1 MYTILII
8 EDEPRVASLLMNG
21 LEENGYQTMVAYDGL
36 MGLRLFQA
44 HTFNLVIS
52 DIVLPKMDG
61 FELAKEI
68 RKSNPNIPILMLT
81 ALGSTNDKLDG
92 FDAGADDYMVKPF
105 DFRELNARIKVLLK
119 RVTGNVPELPQELVY
134 ADLRID
140 LQRKDVERNGIFI
153 KLSPKEYNLLLYM
166 VENAERVLSRVE
178 IAEKVWN
185 THFDT
190 GTNFIDVYIN
200 YLRKKIDRDF
210 EPKLIH
216 TKAIISCG
224 SDNVIF
230 SFKRIH
236 KSYCLIFVNIKTDV
250 FSFQNTFHHFRCFL
264 DYIVLK
270 EKITLSLPQLM
281 MAMDTPTG
289 MH

>member
-1 MYTILII
+1 MVRKRDESFSGLQNKNKSTQIQLNEYARRENATFFWHIFLYMGRLWQVFTIFADIYHSRIIPRYTIFII
-8 EDEPRVASLLMNG
+8 EDDPRVDNLLMNG
-21 LEENGYQTMVAYDGL
+21 LEENGYQVMVAYDGL

-44 HTFNLVIS
+44 HSFDLVIS
-52 DIVLPKMDG
+52 DIVLPKMNG
-61 FELAKEI
+61 FELCKEI
-68 RKSNPNIPILMLT
+68 RKVNSCIPILMLT
-81 ALGSTNDKLDG
+81 ALGATDDKLDG

-119 RVTGNVPELPQELVY
+119 RGNSDKKDLPHELSY

-140 LQRKDVERNGIFI
+140 LQGKNVERNGISI

-166 VENAERVLSRVE
+166 VENAERVLSRIE

-200 YLRKKIDRDF
+200 YLRKKIDRNF

-216 TKAIISCG
+216 TKAGMGFI
-224 SDNVIF
+224 
-230 SFKRIH
+230 
-236 KSYCLIFVNIKTDV
+236 LTDK
-250 FSFQNTFHHFRCFL
+250 L
-264 DYIVLK
+264 
-270 EKITLSLPQLM
+270 
-281 MAMDTPTG
+281 
-289 MH
+289 